1 MTSWN
6 GDKPVAEFHIK
17 PVTWAGIALISLIL
31 WAIGVGIIVGAW
43 EYLLRPLFS
52 ALFGG

>member
-17 PVTWAGIALISLIL
+17 PVTWAGVALISLIL
-31 WAIGVGIIVGAW
+31 WAISVGIIVGAW
-43 EYLLRPLFS
+43 QYFLRPVV
-52 ALFGG
+52 AWMFGG